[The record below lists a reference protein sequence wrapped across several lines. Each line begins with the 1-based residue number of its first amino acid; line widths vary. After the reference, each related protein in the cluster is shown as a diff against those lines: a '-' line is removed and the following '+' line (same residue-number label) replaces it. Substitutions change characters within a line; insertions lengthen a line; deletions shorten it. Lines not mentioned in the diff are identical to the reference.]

1 MNKKTVMQLTAQL
14 SAFGDAYWRMKF
26 KLSPDAR
33 YIPKR
38 SPQIKNR
45 RRKKHR

>member
-1 MNKKTVMQLTAQL
+1 MNKKTAI
-14 SAFGDAYWRMKF
+14 WRMKF

-38 SPQIKNR
+38 SQQIKNR
-45 RRKKHR
+45 RRKRK